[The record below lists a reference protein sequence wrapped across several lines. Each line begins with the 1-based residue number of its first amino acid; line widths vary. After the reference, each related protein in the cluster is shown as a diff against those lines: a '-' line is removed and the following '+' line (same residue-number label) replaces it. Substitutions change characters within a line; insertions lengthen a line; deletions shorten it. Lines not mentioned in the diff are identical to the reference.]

1 MGYYTYYDMQV
12 KDISGKGYNAYKIL
26 KYMQDQNIFKEKFY
40 TFSDNLDELLEDI
53 NPESNDYELCLKSD
67 EESQWYDHE
76 EEMKESSE
84 KFPDVLF
91 KLHGEGEDNGDLW
104 NKYFMNGK
112 MQCCKAQ
119 ITYPPFDGEIFG
131 ISNKDIQVD
140 NNSN

>member
-67 EESQWYDHE
+67 ENHNGTT
-76 EEMKESSE
+76 MK
-84 KFPDVLF
+84 K
-91 KLHGEGEDNGDLW
+91 K
-104 NKYFMNGK
+104 
-112 MQCCKAQ
+112 
-119 ITYPPFDGEIFG
+119 
-131 ISNKDIQVD
+131 
-140 NNSN
+140 